1 LFKQLGRV
9 ASFAVVSLVIGLH
22 AADAQSIKVE
32 KSVNGG
38 AFIEFPLV
46 PTVAGVANLGII
58 ITDLDAIVVYRIT
71 DPDAVPNDSVGTLTL
86 TGDIGDGEVRVLFA
100 KGVELSS
107 DLYPA
112 LSSQRLNVGLLH
124 LGTPGQPVIV
134 YGSTDLRDRTRV
146 AAAA

>member
-86 TGDIGDGEVRVLFA
+86 TGDIGDGEARLLFS
-100 KGVELSS
+100 KGVTTGLDIYPNQTS
-107 DLYPA
+107 DA
-112 LSSQRLNVGLLH
+112 LVPGLLH